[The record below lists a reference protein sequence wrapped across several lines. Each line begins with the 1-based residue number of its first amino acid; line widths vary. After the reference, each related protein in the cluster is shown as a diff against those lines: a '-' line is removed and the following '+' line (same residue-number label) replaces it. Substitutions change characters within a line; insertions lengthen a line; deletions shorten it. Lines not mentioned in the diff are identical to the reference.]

1 MQILRVAIVPALVM
15 CQLTFAQQQA
25 PASAEVQGRV
35 IEEVIVSANKT
46 EQSVQDIAGSVQALT
61 GDMMQ
66 KANLTDFTEISK
78 YIPNTQL
85 TDDGLE
91 PTIAVRGVRSV
102 AAIGGGDNSVGLV
115 IDDLALSR
123 QTYFHAGF
131 FDLERI
137 EVLRGPQG
145 TLFGKSTTAGVL
157 NLVSNAPTDEF
168 SGYIT
173 LRKGEHDEQA
183 QLAVSGPL
191 TDNIRARIGVLYDRP
206 GSQQTNTFNGDDVG
220 FIDRSA
226 ARVKLAWDISDT
238 NELTLFWTTA
248 EVDHMYLNQKFDF
261 VNDQTRDFI
270 DDYDPQFDTDMFN
283 DKISFDFEPQ
293 TWIDH
298 MQSFGARLESDW
310 GSPLAFDALSTTL
323 ILGGT
328 DMAVNAHGDV
338 DYSPAD
344 IIRIPVAIET
354 VRMSQLEARVNGTL
368 PGFFALGRGSTE
380 FITGIFAQ
388 KEQVHYDYRIVGG
401 DDTIAWLL
409 GPGAQ
414 AAGGPATGG
423 FGPGI
428 LNCPTCVIPASGSL
442 AGDGVKILPA
452 MDTKAL
458 GVFAH
463 MVYRPIEP
471 LSITLG
477 LRWDRNKRDA
487 NMPVIK
493 LHPSG
498 EGDLS
503 VLAPLLGAEED
514 VVLTPKIRER
524 KVSPKIS
531 LQYELFGGDVV
542 TYMTWQEGYKGG
554 AFNFFALN
562 ESSTQQV
569 EPEQVESYEV
579 GIKSVLMDRSLS
591 MNLSVYDSEFTD
603 LHVYVTTG
611 DSVLPLQQLANA
623 AKARTQG
630 AEFDAMFMPG
640 FAPWLTLSGAVAY
653 NDAYY
658 EEYPNGPDGTDFAG
672 KTLAAAPLWSGVLTT
687 ELRFP
692 LPLLEDSGAI
702 SWAVDATYS
711 SEYWTDADLAP
722 ELIIDEA
729 LIYHTR
735 LSVTPASEAWSLT
748 LAINNVTDEKT
759 YSIRSDTGGVWPD
772 AIVGRA
778 APRRQASLDFSWF
791 W

>member
-1 MQILRVAIVPALVM
+1 MRMIFVTAIAAAL
-15 CQLTFAQQQA
+15 LESAFAQQA
-25 PASAEVQGRV
+25 SVNASAQGRV

-123 QTYFHAGF
+123 QVYFHSGF

-157 NLVSNAPTDEF
+157 NLVSNAPTEEF
-168 SGYIT
+168 SGYVT
-173 LRKGEHDEQA
+173 LRKGEDDQQG

-191 TDNIRARIGVLYDRP
+191 TDNIRARVGLLFDRP
-206 GSQQTNTFNGDDVG
+206 GSQQTNTFNGDDIG

-226 ARVKLAWDISDT
+226 ARLKLAWDISDT
-238 NELTLFWTTA
+238 NELTVFWTTA
-248 EVDHMYLNQKFDF
+248 EVDHMHLNQKFDF
-261 VNDQTRDFI
+261 VNDQSRDFI

-310 GSPLAFDALSTTL
+310 GSPLAFDTLSTTL

-344 IIRIPVAIET
+344 IVRIPVAIET
-354 VRMSQLEARVNGTL
+354 VRMSQVEARVNGTL
-368 PGFFALGRGSTE
+368 PGFFALGQGNTE
-380 FITGIFAQ
+380 FIAGIFAQ
-388 KEQVHYDYRIVGG
+388 KERVHYDYRIVGG
-401 DDTIAWLL
+401 DDTIAWLQ
-409 GPGAQ
+409 GPGAE
-414 AAGGPATGG
+414 AAGGPPTGG
-423 FGPGI
+423 FGPSI
-428 LNCPTCVIPASGSL
+428 FNCPTCVIPASGSL

-463 MVYRPIEP
+463 MIYRPIEP

-503 VLAPLLGAEED
+503 VFAPLLGAEED

-562 ESSTQQV
+562 ESSTQKV

-579 GIKSVLMDRSLS
+579 GIKSVVLDQSLS

-603 LHVYVTTG
+603 LHVYVTG
-611 DSVLPLQQLANA
+611 DSLLPLLQLANA
-623 AKARTQG
+623 GKARTRG
-630 AEFDAMFMPG
+630 AEFDAMFVPR
-640 FAPWLTLSGAVAY
+640 FIPWLTLSGAVAY

-658 EEYPNGPDGTDFAG
+658 EEYESGPDGTDFAG

-692 LPLLEDSGAI
+692 LPLFGEGGAI

-711 SEYWTDADLAP
+711 SEYWTDADLSP
-722 ELIIDEA
+722 DLTIDEA
-729 LIYHTR
+729 LIFHTR
-735 LSVTPASEAWSLT
+735 LALTPVSEAWSLT
-748 LAINNVTDEKT
+748 VAVHNVTDEKT
-759 YSIRSDTGGVWPD
+759 YSIRSNTGGVWPD
-772 AIVGRA
+772 AVVGRA
-778 APRRQASLDFSWF
+778 APRRQASLDISWF